1 MKRRQLIKGLLA
13 TGALSMLNKV
23 EAMNLLESKDF
34 WEEIRNSFP
43 LSSEYINLLNT
54 GGGAVPKVTLKLI
67 TKFQTITAGGG
78 EYKMEELY
86 SLKES
91 GSSKSLREMMATTF
105 GCSADEI
112 ALTRNAMEGLGIG
125 LLGIDLKKN
134 DEIITTNADYDS
146 CIRIIQQREK
156 RDGIR
161 LKLID
166 IPMFATNDNEVVSA
180 FENAC
185 TPNTKVILMCHMFN
199 KNGQILPVQK
209 ISEMARKKGIKTIV
223 DGAQSIGQIDFK
235 ISELGCD
242 IFAASLHKW
251 FWAPKGTGI
260 LYVKKDM
267 IKKVWPIWASWS
279 GKSSN
284 SIEKFEEF
292 GTVSKA
298 VSASLPSVFNFNHK
312 IGAKKK
318 EKRLRYLRDL
328 WLNEILKSGRIKM
341 LTNPKQSCAITAFK
355 IEGIKPDKFAKELR
369 EKHKILIGSIHLQDK
384 PNFTGNYLAADLT
397 NSEEQVYR
405 FIESFETYIKHN

>member
-1 MKRRQLIKGLLA
+1 MKRRQLIKGILA
-13 TGALSMLNKV
+13 TGALSMFNKV
-23 EAMNLLESKDF
+23 EAMDLLNSEDF
-34 WEEIRNSFP
+34 WGEIRNSFP
-43 LSSEYINLLNT
+43 VSSEHINLLNT
-54 GGGAVPKVTLKLI
+54 GGGAVPKATLKLI
-67 TKFQTITAGGG
+67 SEFHTITAGGG
-78 EYKMEELY
+78 EYETQELN

-91 GSSKSLREMMATTF
+91 GSSKSIREIMATTF

-112 ALTRNAMEGLGIG
+112 ALTRNAMEGLGTG

-156 RDGIR
+156 RDDIR

-166 IPMFATNDNEVVSA
+166 IPMSAKKDDEVISA

-185 TPNTKVILMCHMFN
+185 TPNTKVILMSHMFN
-199 KNGQILPVQK
+199 KNGQILPVRK
-209 ISEMARKKGIKTIV
+209 ISEMARKKGIMTIV

-235 ISELGCD
+235 ISELDCD

-260 LYVKKDM
+260 LYVRKNV
-267 IKKVWPIWASWS
+267 IEKVWPIWASWS
-279 GKSSN
+279 DKPAD
-284 SIEKFEEF
+284 SIEKFEEY

-298 VSASLPSVFNFNHK
+298 ISASLPSVFNFNHK

-318 EKRLRYLRDL
+318 ETRLRYLRDL
-328 WLNEILKSGRIKM
+328 WLNEILKSDRIQL
-341 LTNPKQSCAITAFK
+341 LTNPKKSCAITAFK
-355 IEGIKPDKFAKELR
+355 IDGINPDKFAKELR

-384 PNFTGNYLAADLT
+384 PIFTGNYLAADLT

-405 FIESFETYIKHN
+405 FIESFKNYLKYN

>member
-1 MKRRQLIKGLLA
+1 MKRRQLIKGVIA
-13 TGALSMLNKV
+13 TGALSMLNKT
-23 EAMNLLESKDF
+23 EAMNLLDSEDF
-34 WEEIRNSFP
+34 WDEIRHSFP
-43 LSSEYINLLNT
+43 ESSEYINLLNT
-54 GGGAVPKVTLKLI
+54 GGGAVPKATLKLI
-67 TKFQTITAGGG
+67 SEFQKIAAAGG
-78 EYKMEELY
+78 EYKTPELY

-91 GSSKSLREMMATTF
+91 GSSKLLREMMANSF
-105 GCSADEI
+105 GCSTDEI
-112 ALTRNAMEGLGIG
+112 ALTRNAMEGLGTG
-125 LLGIDLKKN
+125 LLGMDLNKK

-156 RDGIR
+156 RDNIR

-166 IPMFATNDNEVVSA
+166 IPMFANHDDEVVTA

-185 TPNTKVILMCHMFN
+185 TSRTKAILMCHMFN
-199 KNGQILPVQK
+199 KNGQILPIRK

-251 FWAPKGTGI
+251 FWAPRGTGI
-260 LYVKKDM
+260 LYVRKEM
-267 IKKVWPIWASWS
+267 IEQLWSIWASWS
-279 GKSSN
+279 GKPAN

-298 VSASLPSVFNFNHK
+298 VSASLPSVFQFNNK

-318 EKRLRYLRDL
+318 ETKLRYLRDL
-328 WLNEILKSGRIKM
+328 WLNQILKSDRVQL
-341 LTNPKQSCAITAFK
+341 LTNPKKSCAITAFK
-355 IEGIKPDKFAKELR
+355 IDGVNPDKFVKELS
-369 EKHKILIGSIHLQDK
+369 EKHKILIGSIHLHDK

-397 NSEEQVYR
+397 NSEKQIYR
-405 FIESFETYIKHN
+405 FIEAFETYIKHN